1 MGTTHFHNNSA
12 LHGGGI
18 HGHRSTPEIDEVAGF
33 TENSATNDGGLP
45 LASGSQCLLSSN
57 SIVYLRGNH
66 AEQYGGAIFV
76 AEEPFLADEPFL
88 YCTFGQQS
96 WVIGSREHCFF
107 QPLDLPDPSVHFI
120 LENKTAGETGTALYG
135 GMVDRCDVQK
145 SSTGQPFY
153 SNVIFNEIFY
163 ITKRKNASRELVIS
177 S

>member
-1 MGTTHFHNNSA
+1 MKKKA
-12 LHGGGI
+12 
-18 HGHRSTPEIDEVAGF
+18 
-33 TENSATNDGGLP
+33 
-45 LASGSQCLLSSN
+45 
-57 SIVYLRGNH
+57 
-66 AEQYGGAIFV
+66 
-76 AEEPFLADEPFL
+76 
-88 YCTFGQQS
+88 
-96 WVIGSREHCFF
+96 SREHCFF

-120 LENKTAGETGTALYG
+120 LENKTAEETGTALYG